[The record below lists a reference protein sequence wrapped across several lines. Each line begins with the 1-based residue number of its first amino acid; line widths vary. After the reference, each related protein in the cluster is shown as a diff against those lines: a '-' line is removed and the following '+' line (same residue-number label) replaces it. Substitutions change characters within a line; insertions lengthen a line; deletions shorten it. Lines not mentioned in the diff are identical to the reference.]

1 MLAVYSDETSWWQN
15 TPPDEMEATLA
26 AYGAFAEEARASGV
40 LVSEAGLEPPT
51 GAKTVRME
59 SGAAVFT
66 DGPFAEGREKLG
78 GYYVLDCATIDEAAE
93 WAAKLPIGDDGCVEI
108 RAIIG

>member
-1 MLAVYSDETSWWQN
+1 MLAIYSDETSWWQD

-40 LVSEAGLEPPT
+40 LVGEAGLEPPT
-51 GAKTVRME
+51 GAKTVRTR
-59 SGAAVFT
+59 SGATVVT
-66 DGPFAEGREKLG
+66 DGPFAESKEQLG
-78 GYYVLDCATIDEAAE
+78 GYYVLDCASIDEAAE

-108 RAIIG
+108 RAIIE